1 MQTIDVKSVRESL
14 GESQARFAER
24 LGVNQ
29 VTIHRWEKKGL
40 PKYGTARHAVEKLKA
55 EIEAAQ

>member
-1 MQTIDVKSVRESL
+1 MQIDVRSVRESL

-29 VTIHRWEKKGL
+29 TTVHRWEKNGL
-40 PKYGTARHAVEKLKA
+40 PRHGAARRAVEKLA
-55 EIEAAQ
+55 EDTEAAQ